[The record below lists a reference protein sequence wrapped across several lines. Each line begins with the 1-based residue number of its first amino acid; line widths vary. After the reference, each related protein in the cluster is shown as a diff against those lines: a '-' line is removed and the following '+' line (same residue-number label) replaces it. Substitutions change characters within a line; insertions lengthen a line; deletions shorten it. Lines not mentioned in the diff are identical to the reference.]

1 MTGYQISASDLN
13 GFKKYDTGLRARQRY
28 EDYVRAAQRKR
39 RTPEEKLAR
48 IEALSRKAPIR
59 NLALCCAHKETEE
72 QRRIGIADRLRAD
85 VKIKGNFPA
94 VSVMLT
100 LVFACIL
107 TMVVYSSVQY
117 SDARKEYA
125 AMRDELAA
133 SDSEIVRLEGEKDA
147 RVDLE
152 EVERI
157 AVEELG
163 MIQKDKADKV
173 FVSVSTE
180 DNVVLS
186 EEDVT
191 ASTETSLLSA
201 FAQRLKDLWEYFN

>member
-1 MTGYQISASDLN
+1 
-13 GFKKYDTGLRARQRY
+13 
-28 EDYVRAAQRKR
+28 
-39 RTPEEKLAR
+39 
-48 IEALSRKAPIR
+48 
-59 NLALCCAHKETEE
+59 
-72 QRRIGIADRLRAD
+72 
-85 VKIKGNFPA
+85 
-94 VSVMLT
+94 
-100 LVFACIL
+100 
-107 TMVVYSSVQY
+107 
-117 SDARKEYA
+117 
-125 AMRDELAA
+125 MRDELAA

-201 FAQRLKDLWEYFN
+201 FAQRLKDLWEYLN